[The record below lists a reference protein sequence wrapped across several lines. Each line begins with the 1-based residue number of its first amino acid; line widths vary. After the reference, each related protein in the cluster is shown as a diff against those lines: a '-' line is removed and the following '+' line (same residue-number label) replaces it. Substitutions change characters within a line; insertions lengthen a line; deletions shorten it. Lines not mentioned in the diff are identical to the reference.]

1 MSFMSKI
8 LIKKFKIIIKEAIGF
23 IFRLSGIPLLIR
35 NIFFRNKTTIIV
47 YHNPKPKVFKRHANY
62 LLRNYNLISLD
73 RLVRAIRNQ
82 DWKDIPPKSLV
93 ITFDDGHR
101 DNYKLLEIFKSYKI
115 YPTIFLCS
123 HVVNTQRKFW
133 WMTGFSGFRRL
144 KKYKNRQLLKTLKDK
159 VNYEPEKEYPERQA
173 MDIQEIKEMSA
184 FVDFQSHSRF
194 HPILPLCSDGESREE
209 IEGSKKYLEKMLENE
224 IRHFSYPNGDY
235 SEREIN
241 YLKNSG
247 YKSARTLD
255 IGWNS
260 MHSDPF
266 RLKTMDI
273 EDNISVNIMC
283 VQIIGLFGYFKFLW
297 FGSFNGIRPSYI

>member
-1 MSFMSKI
+1 MGNQG
-8 LIKKFKIIIKEAIGF
+8 KKKRIFKEVFGF
-23 IFRLSGIPLLIR
+23 VFRFSGIPSLIR
-35 NIFFRNKTTIIV
+35 NVFLRKRATIIL
-47 YHNPKPKVFKRHANY
+47 YHNPEPKTLKKHLDY
-62 LLRNYNLISLD
+62 LSKHYNLISLD
-73 RLVRAIRNQ
+73 KLVHAIRNQ
-82 DWKDIPPKSLV
+82 DWGDIPPKSLV

-101 DNYKLLEIFKSYKI
+101 DNYKLLEIFKSFEVR
-115 YPTIFLCS
+115 PTIYLCS

-133 WMTGFSGFRRL
+133 WMTGFPDFRRL
-144 KKYKNRQLLKTLKDK
+144 KKYERQNLLQALKEK

-173 MDIQEIKEMSA
+173 LDIQELKEMST

-194 HPILPLCSDGESREE
+194 HPILPLCSDKESREE
-209 IEGSKKYLEKMLENE
+209 IKGSKGYLEKMLKNE

-241 YLKNSG
+241 YLKDSG
-247 YKSARTLD
+247 YRSARTLD

-260 MHSDPF
+260 IHSDPF

-273 EDNISVNIMC
+273 EDHASVNIMC
-283 VQIIGLFGYFKFLW
+283 VQIMGLFGYFKFLR